1 MPRSWKPCLRRESHA
16 LGLLADSRPATR
28 ARNLAIAD
36 VLLRHAAVR
45 SWSALRTAMESDDD
59 FAREAL
65 LRVAAHFSFDS
76 PFYRGLRE
84 RDIAALYLLMARLFP
99 RNDEAERATGFIGVW
114 DSVGYLRDGIPRYL
128 ASLGTEAAVT
138 ALSELIAGHPEFGYL
153 AYELSLAE
161 RAMRIATWSPL
172 SPKEVL
178 ALADKPNLKLV
189 TSPADLCEVLVAAL
203 EKFNASLHGAQTPV
217 RDLWDR

>member
-1 MPRSWKPCLRRESHA
+1 MLSPTCCF
-16 LGLLADSRPATR
+16 ATR
-28 ARNLAIAD
+28 PFAPGLRCAR
-36 VLLRHAAVR
+36 R
-45 SWSALRTAMESDDD
+45 WSTDDD

-65 LRVAAHFSFDS
+65 LRVAAHFSFDK
-76 PFYRGLRE
+76 PFYRGLGE

-99 RNDEAERATGFIGVW
+99 QRRGGTRDGLYRGRGLVAICVTAFRATW
-114 DSVGYLRDGIPRYL
+114 Q
-128 ASLGTEAAVT
+128 AWGTEAAVT

-161 RAMRIATWSPL
+161 RAMRVATWSPL

-189 TSPADLCEVLVAAL
+189 TSPADLGEVLVAAL
-203 EKFNASLHGAQTPV
+203 EKFNKSLHGAQIPV
-217 RDLWDR
+217 RDLWDRQKGKNIYRPIDENALSDVSHAVPAD